1 LQSDEAKESMNDN
14 GWMQRLN
21 ILRQSAEQNV
31 LRPLR
36 THGWEV
42 TISDEAKA
50 GEYIVL
56 HASRGD
62 TAKTAAIL
70 YSSATDNAV
79 YKRLD
84 GSVDAIFHQGQPY
97 MLESFAAGISSP
109 VRSMDDFQTTLIAW
123 NRESSPGQFAPVS
136 PVAFEE
142 QPQNWTVTKRLTS
155 ETPID
160 AIWARLSQLKSA
172 TLAQRAVARRA
183 EQDGA
188 SIGRD
193 EISSKGEGVAFALS
207 NAADYFSAIDHNNL
221 SQRILNLY
229 YGTMSFAFAEMLAA
243 PTGPL
248 TLVELESITK
258 KGHGLYTHDGIDDD
272 LGNLAVGA
280 LSTGF
285 FPNWVRAISEQSI
298 AVAKRK
304 PDGLVQLQATPA
316 GSWHTLAQL
325 FARVPEVSDLF
336 EDVFD
341 VLPAWVI
348 PIYDQEANGRSRAYN
363 TTYIK
368 LADPSFRLNTLDIAR
383 FLGPIREIALTQPMN
398 VGQSFRVAIDHPT
411 KEHWWQ
417 ALNIHHSPFVSN
429 ALVEPLFGGLT
440 EYRATCF
447 TLLYAL
453 SILVRYR
460 PSIWRRVQSGDLDHF
475 RALIEVFLSAI
486 ERILPEQFLERI
498 SGQPLAVHQPGSF
511 FG

>member
-1 LQSDEAKESMNDN
+1 MNDN

-21 ILRQSAEQNV
+21 ILRQSVEQNL

-36 THGWEV
+36 THGWQV
-42 TISDEAKA
+42 AVSDEAQA
-50 GEYIVL
+50 GEYIVVR
-56 HASRGD
+56 ASRGD

-84 GSVDAIFHQGQPY
+84 GSVDALMHQGQPY
-97 MLESFAAGISSP
+97 MLESFAAGIASQ
-109 VRSMDDFQTTLIAW
+109 VRSMDDFHTILIEW
-123 NRESSPGQFAPVS
+123 NRESSPGKFAPTS
-136 PVAFEE
+136 AIALEE
-142 QPQNWTVTKRLTS
+142 HAREKTVTKRLTS

-172 TLAQRAVARRA
+172 TLAQRAVARRV
-183 EQDGA
+183 EQHGA
-188 SIGRD
+188 PIGPD
-193 EISSKGEGVAFALS
+193 EIRSKGEGVAFALS
-207 NAADYFSAIDHNNL
+207 NAADYFSAINHNNL

-248 TLVELESITK
+248 TLAELESITK
-258 KGHGLYTHDGIDDD
+258 KGHGLYTHDGVDED

-285 FPNWVRAISEQSI
+285 FPSWVKAISEQSI

-304 PDGLVQLQATPA
+304 PDGFDQLQAAPA
-316 GSWHTLAQL
+316 DSWHTLAQL

-341 VLPAWVI
+341 ELPAWVI
-348 PIYDQEANGRSRAYN
+348 PIYDQEANGRSKPCS
-363 TTYIK
+363 TTYIT
-368 LADPSFRLNTLDIAR
+368 LADPSFRLNSLDIER
-383 FLGPIREIALTQPMN
+383 FLGPIREIALTKPTN
-398 VGQSFRVAIDHPT
+398 VGKSFRVAIDHPSD
-411 KEHWWQ
+411 EHWWQ
-417 ALNIHHSPFVSN
+417 ALNIHHSPFVRN

-440 EYRATCF
+440 QYRATCF

-460 PSIWRRVQSGDLDHF
+460 PSIWRRIQSGDLDHF
-475 RALIEVFLSAI
+475 RALIEVLLSAI